1 MLSTMRESLAVS
13 VDEKER
19 ISAELQLMQSKN
31 TSMEEEITQL
41 KERVSAVETESE
53 RHKMEKAELVQS
65 PLCIRN
71 ECWYTMSLSMYIA
84 LPMLALNDRTRII

>member
-41 KERVSAVETESE
+41 KERVSAVETENE

-65 PLCIRN
+65 PLCIHS
-71 ECWYTMSLSMYIA
+71 ECWYTMSLSMYF
-84 LPMLALNDRTRII
+84 ALNDRTRII